1 MKYQKQDQLEK
12 RENMAYDELID
23 PYTCANGRTLKPI

>member
-12 RENMAYDELID
+12 RENMAYDELII
-23 PYTCANGRTLKPI
+23 PIRVPTEEH

>member
-12 RENMAYDELID
+12 RENMAYDELDQI
-23 PYTCANGRTLKPI
+23 PIRVPTEEH